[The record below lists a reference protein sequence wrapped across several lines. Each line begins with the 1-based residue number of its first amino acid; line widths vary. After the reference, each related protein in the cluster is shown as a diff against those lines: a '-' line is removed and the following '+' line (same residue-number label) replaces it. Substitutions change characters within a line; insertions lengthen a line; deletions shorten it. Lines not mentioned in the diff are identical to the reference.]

1 MDKERLE
8 LYLIRNNAFGFNT
21 EDNEKIVGWIIL
33 SKRLP
38 SARFFEIVEEA
49 DDPITYRKQ
58 MIIKREPYLVWIA
71 QVTRETFESDK
82 YGGNEDYLF
91 NVNYT
96 FSNLDDVEAFLKKM
110 GYDLSEIKWRADLSI
125 W

>member
-1 MDKERLE
+1 MDKKRLE
-8 LYLIRNNAFGFNT
+8 FYLNRNNTFGFNT

-38 SARFFEIVEEA
+38 PARFFEIVEEA

-58 MIIKREPYLVWIA
+58 MTIKREPYSVWIA
-71 QVTRETFESDK
+71 QVTREIFESDK
-82 YGGNEDYLF
+82 YGGNEDYLI

-96 FSNLDDVEAFLKKM
+96 FSNLDDVEGFLKEM
-110 GYDLSEIKWRADLSI
+110 GYDLSEIKWRTDLST